1 MVIASS
7 LVSKQ
12 LRHHSRRATMRGKRW
27 DNLFFWRREKLEK
40 FKNKKIEE
48 DLAELA
54 RCRPAKS
61 SGLYQRQANLNR
73 NKSQET
79 RRSVV
84 LH

>member
-27 DNLFFWRREKLEK
+27 GNLSLWRREKLEK

-54 RCRPAKS
+54 
-61 SGLYQRQANLNR
+61 
-73 NKSQET
+73 
-79 RRSVV
+79 
-84 LH
+84 